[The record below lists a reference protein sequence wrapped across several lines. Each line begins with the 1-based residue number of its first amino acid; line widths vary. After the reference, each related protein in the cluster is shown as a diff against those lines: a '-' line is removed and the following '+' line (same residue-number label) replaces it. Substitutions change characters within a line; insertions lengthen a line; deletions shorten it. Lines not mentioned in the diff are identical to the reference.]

1 MRVIILLPVTIV
13 LSVALLGFTKIRKR
27 DHDREEKH
35 SKFQD
40 VKLRVTN
47 EMLQEYQRE
56 VTETKD
62 YMEMTT
68 ADLKALTEEIETL
81 QSNADEAKN
90 KADICNEEKKMVAD
104 QLVSVET
111 LLQNLPAELNT
122 MQTEWTAE
130 VETLKQQLAARSAV
144 CDFLKAGSAD
154 ASKLCGEEPKAEV
167 PKPEG
172 PKAEAPKPEGP
183 KAEAPKPEG
192 PKAEAPKPEGPKAEA
207 PKPEGPKA
215 EAPKPEEPKAE
226 APKPEEPKAE
236 APKPEEPKAVAPKQ

>member
-1 MRVIILLPVTIV
+1 MRVIILLPVTIA

-27 DHDREEKH
+27 EHDIEEKQ

-47 EMLQEYQRE
+47 ELLQEYQGE
-56 VTETKD
+56 VTEAKD
-62 YMEMTT
+62 YMETIT
-68 ADLKALTEEIETL
+68 ADLKAFTEEIETL
-81 QSNADEAKN
+81 QSNADKAKN
-90 KADICNEEKKMVAD
+90 EADTCNGEKEMVAD
-104 QLVSVET
+104 LLVSVET
-111 LLQNLPAELNT
+111 LLKNLPAELNT
-122 MQTEWTAE
+122 MQTGWTAE
-130 VETLKQQLAARSAV
+130 VETLKQKLAARSAV

-172 PKAEAPKPEGP
+172 PKAEVPKPEEP
-183 KAEAPKPEG
+183 KAEAPKPVE
-192 PKAEAPKPEGPKAEA
+192 
-207 PKPEGPKA
+207 PKA

-236 APKPEEPKAVAPKQ
+236 APKPEEPKAEAPKPEEPKAEAPKQ

>member
-1 MRVIILLPVTIV
+1 MKVIILIPVTIA

-27 DHDREEKH
+27 EHDRGEKQ

-47 EMLQEYQRE
+47 EMLQEYQSE
-56 VTETKD
+56 VTEAKD
-62 YMEMTT
+62 HMQTTT
-68 ADLKALTEEIETL
+68 ADLKALTEEMKTL
-81 QSNADEAKN
+81 QSNADKAKN
-90 KADICNEEKKMVAD
+90 EADTCNGEKKIVAD

-111 LLQNLPAELNT
+111 LLKNLQAELNT
-122 MQTEWTAE
+122 MQTGWTAE

-154 ASKLCGEEPKAEV
+154 ASKLCGEEPKAE
-167 PKPEG
+167 
-172 PKAEAPKPEGP
+172 APKPE
-183 KAEAPKPEG
+183 E
-192 PKAEAPKPEGPKAEA
+192 PKAEA

-236 APKPEEPKAVAPKQ
+236 APKPEDQKQRPLNQRNQKQRPLNQRTKAEAPKQ